1 MSLPIPNLDNRR
13 FQDIVDEAKRLIPHY
28 CPEWTDHNVS
38 DPGVAMIELFAW
50 MTELLLYRVNQVPE
64 KNYIKFLEL
73 IGVKLEPPR
82 SARAPVTFYL
92 SAPLLVDCTLP
103 KETEVATVRTETN
116 PAIIFT
122 TEADLTIRPP
132 TVLGAYTRSARRDH
146 DNEWVTHELRRLS
159 LPNQSIKLFP
169 NPPVPGDAF
178 YLALEKDHS
187 HHVMAL
193 VMGCEN
199 AGGAGIDPSNPP
211 LEWQV
216 WCGGLTRWSPCEVE
230 YDGTK
235 GFNVDGE
242 IILHL
247 PPMSP
252 GEFQNTRAYWLRC
265 QLTKAQ
271 ASKRH
276 YDISPEIERL
286 FRVESRGGSV
296 GARHAITVLDE
307 TLGESDGTAGQ
318 TFKLLNSLILARDQT
333 TDYLIVET
341 PDGES
346 ERWEEV
352 ADFADSSIGDRHFTL
367 DELDGTLRL
376 GPALLQ
382 PDGSVYRFGSIPAK
396 GSVLHFSRYQY
407 GGGVAGNVSKGALSV
422 LKSSIPYVAQV
433 NNRQATV
440 GGRDSQSLEDAKLR
454 AARSL
459 RTRTRAVTAE
469 DFEYLASQVPGIARA
484 RCLAPGAQPGDPVD
498 PKPGQLF
505 VIVLPDVKVPSD
517 QATPEQL
524 LLSAELRRT
533 VLDDLNKCCVLGV
546 GVEVRPPTYI
556 WVSVQAKLRG
566 PEQSDLART
575 TKIRELA
582 EEALYRYLNPF
593 TGGPQSDGW
602 PFGRNLHLSEI
613 YAVLQSI
620 PSVEFVD
627 EVRVVIRDP
636 GNPAASK
643 PAPPRLEVPGHGLLC
658 SAQHTV
664 TVA

>member
-1 MSLPIPNLDNRR
+1 MALPIPNLDNRR

-169 NPPVPGDAF
+169 NPPIPGDAF

-187 HHVMAL
+187 DHVMAL

-235 GFNVDGE
+235 GFNIDGE

-247 PPMSP
+247 PSMSP

-271 ASKRH
+271 AGPRH

-286 FRVESRGGSV
+286 FRVEARGASV
-296 GARHAITVLDE
+296 GARHAITIQNE
-307 TLGESDGTAGQ
+307 ILGESDGTAGQ
-318 TFKLLNSLILARDQT
+318 TFKLLNAPILARDQT
-333 TDYLIVET
+333 IDYLIVQP
-341 PDGES
+341 PDGEP

-352 ADFADSSIGDRHFTL
+352 ADFADSEMGDRHFTL
-367 DELDGTLRL
+367 DGLDGTLSL

-382 PDGSVYRFGSIPAK
+382 PDGSVYRFGAVPPK
-396 GSVLHFSRYQY
+396 GSVLQFSRYQY
-407 GGGVAGNVSKGALSV
+407 GGGVAGNVSKGALTV

-433 NNRQATV
+433 NNRQPTI
-440 GGRDSQSLEDAKLR
+440 GGRDSQTLEDAKLR

-469 DFEYLASQVPGIARA
+469 DFEYLASQIPGIARA
-484 RCLAPGAQPGDPVD
+484 CCLGPGAQPGDPAD

-505 VIVLPDVKVPSD
+505 VIALPDVKTPSGQITLD
-517 QATPEQL
+517 QL
-524 LLSAELRRT
+524 LLSAELRAT
-533 VLDDLNKCCVLGV
+533 VLDELNKRCVLGV
-546 GVEVRPPTYI
+546 GVDVRPPTYI
-556 WVSVQAKLRG
+556 WVGVQAKLRG
-566 PEQSDLART
+566 HEQSDSAVAA
-575 TKIRELA
+575 KIRELA
-582 EEALYRYLNPF
+582 EAALYQYLNPF
-593 TGGPQSDGW
+593 TGGSQGDGW
-602 PFGRNLHLSEI
+602 PFGRDLHLSEI
-613 YAVLQSI
+613 YGVLQRI
-620 PSVEFVD
+620 PAVEFVE
-627 EVRVVIRDP
+627 EVRVEIRDP
-636 GNPAASK
+636 GNPSASR
-643 PAPPRLEVPGHGLLC
+643 PAPPRLEVPRHGLVC

-664 TVA
+664 TVV

>member
-1 MSLPIPNLDNRR
+1 MALPIPNLDNRR

-122 TEADLTIRPP
+122 TETDLTIRPP
-132 TVLGAYTRSARRDH
+132 NVLGAFTRSARRDH
-146 DNEWVTHELRRLS
+146 ENEWVTHELRRLS

-187 HHVMAL
+187 DHVMAL
-193 VMGCEN
+193 IMGCEN

-247 PPMSP
+247 PSMSQ
-252 GEFQNTRAYWLRC
+252 GEFQNMRAYWLRC

-271 ASKRH
+271 AGPRH

-286 FRVESRGGSV
+286 FRVEARGASV
-296 GARHAITVLDE
+296 GARHAITVQNE
-307 TLGESDGTAGQ
+307 ILGESDGTAGQ
-318 TFKLLNSLILARDQT
+318 TFKLLNAPILARDPT
-333 TDYLIVET
+333 IDYLIVQP

-352 ADFADSSIGDRHFTL
+352 TDFADSEMGDRHFTL
-367 DELDGTLRL
+367 DGLDGTLSL

-382 PDGSVYRFGSIPAK
+382 PDGSVYRFGAVPPK
-396 GSVLHFSRYQY
+396 GSVLQFSRYQY
-407 GGGVAGNVSKGALSV
+407 GGGVAGNVPKGALTV

-433 NNRQATV
+433 NNRQATL
-440 GGRDSQSLEDAKLR
+440 GGRDSQSLDDAKLR

-469 DFEYLASQVPGIARA
+469 DFEYLASQIPGIARA
-484 RCLAPGAQPGDPVD
+484 CCLGPGAQPGDPAD

-505 VIVLPDVKVPSD
+505 VIALPDVKTPSGQFTLD
-517 QATPEQL
+517 QL
-524 LLSAELRRT
+524 LLSAELRAT
-533 VLDDLNKCCVLGV
+533 VLDELNKRCVLGV
-546 GVEVRPPTYI
+546 GVDVRPPTYI
-556 WVSVQAKLRG
+556 WVAVQAKLRG
-566 PEQSDLART
+566 HEQSDPAVA
-575 TKIRELA
+575 TKTRELA
-582 EEALYRYLNPF
+582 EAALYQYLNPF
-593 TGGPQSDGW
+593 TGGSQGNGW
-602 PFGRNLHLSEI
+602 PFGRDLHLSEV
-613 YAVLQSI
+613 YGVLQRI
-620 PSVEFVD
+620 PAVEFVE
-627 EVRVVIRDP
+627 EVRVEIRGP
-636 GNPAASK
+636 GNPSASR
-643 PAPPRLEVPGHGLLC
+643 PAPPRLEVPRHGLIC

-664 TVA
+664 TVV